1 MRIFDDYQIAYTYL
15 FSSVFGV
22 VLCLILKK
30 PPSFDSQIKRNSLS
44 EIISM
49 VGCFFIFIGFAAS
62 TAFYPI
68 KSPERR
74 YVWP

>member
-1 MRIFDDYQIAYTYL
+1 
-15 FSSVFGV
+15 
-22 VLCLILKK
+22 
-30 PPSFDSQIKRNSLS
+30 
-44 EIISM
+44 M

-74 YVWP
+74 YVWPEAFQNILFALSSSVLCTCAFSILFRGKIGAQ